1 MFKIIIADDHPLLRE
16 GLKKILSQE
25 KNFQTVAEANNG
37 DQLLKTLSS
46 TDCDIVI
53 VDLNMPGKHGLDLI
67 KDIKAFYP
75 KIKILVV
82 SALSSEKHGPRLL
95 KSGISGFM
103 PKDLAADELIE
114 AVKKISLGQKYIT
127 PSLADKLASSF
138 GEIPADKPHEK
149 LSDRE
154 FQILCLIAEGY
165 TVHEISVKLSISIST
180 INTYHSR
187 ICEKMD
193 MKSNA
198 ELILYAIKNNL
209 VE

>member
-25 KNFQTVAEANNG
+25 KEFQTIAEANNG
-37 DQLLKTLSS
+37 EELLKILSN

-53 VDLNMPGKHGLDLI
+53 VDLNMPGKHGIDLI
-67 KDIKAFYP
+67 KDIKVLYP

-82 SALSSEKHGPRLL
+82 SALSSEEHGPRLL
-95 KSGISGFM
+95 KLGVSGFM
-103 PKDLAADELIE
+103 QKDLVADELIE
-114 AVKKISLGQKYIT
+114 ALKKISSGKKYIAAK
-127 PSLADKLASSF
+127 LADKLASSF
-138 GEIPADKPHEK
+138 DETSADKPHEK

-154 FQILCLIAEGY
+154 FQILCLIAEGFS
-165 TVHEISVKLSISIST
+165 VNEISIKLSISVST

-187 ICEKMD
+187 IYEKMD

-198 ELILYAIKNNL
+198 ELIRYAIKNNL
-209 VE
+209 VD